1 MDTQH
6 REERGKE
13 VSNAQVE
20 ESAKA
25 AADIF
30 QAADP
35 VLVRSMF
42 ELIRLLVEEAGPVP
56 AEKVASRL
64 QLSHDEAATILQEL
78 RVRGAE
84 FDEEGNFVGMGL
96 TLVPTPHRY
105 ETNGRT
111 FYTWC
116 ADDAIIFPAMFG
128 QTAIIE
134 SPDPISGEYI
144 RLTVTPEGV
153 QRVEPTT
160 AVVSR
165 RFMGGTF
172 HDVRGTVCN
181 YGHLFASPETASEY
195 AARHTG
201 AGFEVSTADEAF
213 RIGQL
218 MLEQEPLKSVFGR

>member
-1 MDTQH
+1 MQH

-13 VSNAQVE
+13 VSNAKVE

-25 AADIF
+25 VADIF

-35 VLVRSMF
+35 MLVRSAF
-42 ELIRLLVEEAGPVP
+42 QLIRLLLEEGGPVP

-64 QLSHDEAATILQEL
+64 QVSHDKATTILKEL

-84 FDEEGNFVGMGL
+84 FDEQGNFVGMGL
-96 TLVPTPHRY
+96 TLIPTPHRY

-128 QTAIIE
+128 RTAVIE
-134 SPDPISGEYI
+134 SPDPISGQYV

-153 QRVEPTT
+153 ERVEPTT

-165 RFMGGTF
+165 RFVGGTF
-172 HDVRGTVCN
+172 ENVRGTLCQ

-195 AARHTG
+195 DARHSG
-201 AGFEVSTADEAF
+201 AGLEVSTVDEAF
-213 RIGQL
+213 RIGQI
-218 MLEQEPLKSVFGR
+218 MLEQQPLKSIFAR